1 MCHGNRV
8 ILSEKRRNVFNK
20 PGRIMPDRRYFQC
33 ISISFRWPEGM
44 IIPGPDISSDVS
56 SPNLKPSNGEV
67 SFMCY
72 YNV

>member
-1 MCHGNRV
+1 
-8 ILSEKRRNVFNK
+8 
-20 PGRIMPDRRYFQC
+20 MPDRRYFQC